1 MPRRGGLAYIGLSPA
16 ASRDARAAEGGPPF
30 PAYTLRMAPLT
41 RIALAAAAALAL
53 CASLSAALLL
63 GAALV
68 APAPAGAT
76 TTSAPRPPITVK
88 LIPFGDTRKAQM
100 ADYSRRHYHQHTW
113 KLTAPKAIVLHHTAG
128 ANWQSAWWTFANNTA
143 YASIPGH
150 PEKPGVSAHFI
161 IAKNGTIY
169 QCVPLSVRARHA
181 IGMNW
186 SSIGI
191 EFVQEGRS
199 GKDGHW
205 MDRQILARPA
215 QANAGLRLVRYL
227 QARFGIKTSD
237 VVGHAT
243 ANGSRYFKE
252 YMGIKNAAGDWFA
265 PEVRA
270 FRARL

>member
-1 MPRRGGLAYIGLSPA
+1 MDRR
-16 ASRDARAAEGGPPF
+16 R
-30 PAYTLRMAPLT
+30 LT

-53 CASLSAALLL
+53 CASLCPA
-63 GAALV
+63 V
-68 APAPAGAT
+68 APAPAAAT
-76 TTSAPRPPITVK
+76 TASVPRPPITVK
-88 LIPFGDTRKAQM
+88 LIPFGATRKAQM

-113 KLTAPKAIVLHHTAG
+113 KLTNPKAIVLHHTAG
-128 ANWQSAWWTFANNTA
+128 ATWQPAWWTFADNGA
-143 YASIPGH
+143 YESIPGK

-161 IAKNGTIY
+161 VDKDGTIY

-191 EFVQEGRS
+191 EFVQEGKS

-215 QANAGLRLVRYL
+215 QASAGLRLVRYL
-227 QARFGIKTSD
+227 QARFAIKTKN

-243 ANGSRYFKE
+243 ANGSPYFKE
-252 YMGIKNAAGDWFA
+252 FTGIKNAAGDWFA
-265 PEVRA
+265 AEARA

>member
-76 TTSAPRPPITVK
+76 TDPASIKPPIVKK
-88 LIPFGDTRKAQM
+88 LIAFGDTRKAQM
-100 ADYSRRHYHQHTW
+100 ADYSRRHYHQHTCW
-113 KLTAPKAIVLHHTAG
+113 LTNPKAIVLHHTAG
-128 ANWQSAWWTFANNTA
+128 AHWQSAWWTFQNNTA
-143 YASIPGH
+143 YNN
-150 PEKPGVSAHFI
+150 EKPGVSAHFI
-161 IAKNGTIY
+161 IDKDGTIY
-169 QCVPLSVRARHA
+169 QCVRLSLRARHA

-186 SSIGI
+186 KSFGI
-191 EFVQEGRS
+191 EFVQEPRS

-205 MDRQILARPA
+205 MDQQILNRTK
-215 QANAGLRLVRYL
+215 QVRAGLRLVSYLKLRY
-227 QARFGIKTSD
+227 GITD
-237 VVGHAT
+237 RNVIGHAM
-243 ANGSRYFKE
+243 ANNSPYFKD
-252 YMGIKNAAGDWFA
+252 YTGIKNAAGDWFA

>member
-1 MPRRGGLAYIGLSPA
+1 MVR
-16 ASRDARAAEGGPPF
+16 
-30 PAYTLRMAPLT
+30 LT
-41 RIALAAAAALAL
+41 RIALAAAAAFAL
-53 CASLSAALLL
+53 CASLSAAFLL
-63 GAALV
+63 GAALITPV
-68 APAPAGAT
+68 PAGAT
-76 TTSAPRPPITVK
+76 TASAPRPPITVK

-100 ADYSRRHYHQHTW
+100 ADYSQRHYHQHTW

-128 ANWQSAWWTFANNTA
+128 ANWQSAWWTFANNAA
-143 YASIPGH
+143 YPSIPNK

-161 IAKNGTIY
+161 IDKDGTIY
-169 QCVPLSVRARHA
+169 QCVPLAVRARHA

-191 EFVQEGRS
+191 EFVQEGKS

-205 MDRQILARPA
+205 MDQQILARTA

-227 QARFGIKTSD
+227 QARFGIKKSD

-243 ANGSRYFKE
+243 ANDSRYFKE
-252 YMGIKNAAGDWFA
+252 FTGIKNAAGDWFA
-265 PEVRA
+265 PEVKA

>member
-1 MPRRGGLAYIGLSPA
+1 M
-16 ASRDARAAEGGPPF
+16 AR
-30 PAYTLRMAPLT
+30 LT
-41 RIALAAAAALAL
+41 RIARGAAAALAI
-53 CASLSAALLL
+53 CASLSAAFLL

-68 APAPAGAT
+68 APAPSGAT
-76 TTSAPRPPITVK
+76 AASAPRPPITVR

-100 ADYSRRHYHQHTW
+100 AGYSRRHYHQHTW

-128 ANWQSAWWTFANNTA
+128 ATWQTAWWTFAVNTA
-143 YASIPGH
+143 YASIPGK

-161 IAKNGTIY
+161 IGKNGTIY

-205 MDRQILARPA
+205 MDRQILARTA

-227 QARFGIKTSD
+227 RARFGIKKSD

-243 ANGSRYFKE
+243 ANASPYFKE

>member
-1 MPRRGGLAYIGLSPA
+1 MTR
-16 ASRDARAAEGGPPF
+16 
-30 PAYTLRMAPLT
+30 LT

-53 CASLSAALLL
+53 CASLSAAFLLI
-63 GAALV
+63 AAV
-68 APAPAGAT
+68 APAVAGAT
-76 TTSAPRPPITVK
+76 TASAPRPPITVK
-88 LIPFGDTRKAQM
+88 LIPFGATRKAQM
-100 ADYSRRHYHQHTW
+100 ADYSRHHYHQHTW
-113 KLTAPKAIVLHHTAG
+113 KLTDPKVVVLHHTDG
-128 ANWQSAWWTFANNTA
+128 ANWQSAWSTFANNTA
-143 YASIPGH
+143 YNN
-150 PEKPGVSAHFI
+150 EKPGVSAHFI
-161 IAKNGTIY
+161 VGKDGTIY

-265 PEVRA
+265 AEVRA

>member
-1 MPRRGGLAYIGLSPA
+1 
-16 ASRDARAAEGGPPF
+16 
-30 PAYTLRMAPLT
+30 MAGLT
-41 RIALAAAAALAL
+41 RIALAAAALAL
-53 CASLSAALLL
+53 CASLCAAVLF
-63 GAALV
+63 AATLV
-68 APAPAGAT
+68 APAPAGAAAT
-76 TTSAPRPPITVK
+76 TASAPRPPITVK
-88 LIPFGDTRKAQM
+88 LIPFGATRKAQM
-100 ADYSRRHYHQHTW
+100 AGYSQRHYHQYTW
-113 KLTAPKAIVLHHTAG
+113 KLTDPKAIVLHHTSG
-128 ANWQSAWWTFANNTA
+128 ATWEPAWWTFANNTA
-143 YASIPGH
+143 YASIPGK

-161 IAKNGTIY
+161 IDKDGTIY

-191 EFVQEGRS
+191 EFVQEDKS

-205 MDRQILARPA
+205 MDRQILARKA
-215 QANAGLRLVRYL
+215 QANAGLLLVRYL
-227 QARFGIKTSD
+227 QARFGIKKRD

-252 YMGIKNAAGDWFA
+252 YTGIKNAAGDWFA

>member
-1 MPRRGGLAYIGLSPA
+1 MP
-16 ASRDARAAEGGPPF
+16 
-30 PAYTLRMAPLT
+30 T
-41 RIALAAAAALAL
+41 ALAAAAVLAL
-53 CASLSAALLL
+53 SASLSAATL
-63 GAALV
+63 LV
-68 APAPAGAT
+68 AAAVPAPAAAT
-76 TTSAPRPPITVK
+76 TASALRPPITVK

-100 ADYSRRHYHQHTW
+100 AAYSRRHYHQDTW
-113 KLTAPKAIVLHHTAG
+113 RLSAPKAIVLHHTAG
-128 ANWQSAWWTFANNTA
+128 ATWQPAWWTFADNSA
-143 YASIPGH
+143 YASIPGQ

-161 IAKNGTIY
+161 IDKDGTIY

-186 SSIGI
+186 KSIGI
-191 EFVQEGRS
+191 EFVQEPRS

-205 MDRQILARPA
+205 MDRQILARTA
-215 QANAGLRLVRYL
+215 QASAGLRLVRYL
-227 QARFGIKTSD
+227 RARFGIRKSD

-243 ANGSRYFKE
+243 ANGSPYFRE

>member
-1 MPRRGGLAYIGLSPA
+1 M
-16 ASRDARAAEGGPPF
+16 AR
-30 PAYTLRMAPLT
+30 LT

-53 CASLSAALLL
+53 CASLSAAVLL
-63 GAALV
+63 GAALITPV
-68 APAPAGAT
+68 PAGAT
-76 TTSAPRPPITVK
+76 TASAPRPPITVK

-128 ANWQSAWWTFANNTA
+128 ANWQSAWSTFANNTA
-143 YASIPGH
+143 YNN
-150 PEKPGVSAHFI
+150 EKPGVSAHFI
-161 IAKNGTIY
+161 VGKDGTIY
-169 QCVPLSVRARHA
+169 QCLPLTVRGRHA

-186 SSIGI
+186 TAIGI
-191 EFVQEGRS
+191 EFVQESRS

-205 MDRQILARPA
+205 MDQQILARTA

-227 QARFGIKTSD
+227 QARFGIKKSD

-243 ANGSRYFKE
+243 ANDSRYFKE
-252 YMGIKNAAGDWFA
+252 FTGIKNAAGDWFA
-265 PEVRA
+265 PEVKA

>member
-30 PAYTLRMAPLT
+30 PAYTLRMVRLT

-53 CASLSAALLL
+53 AVAVASP
-63 GAALV
+63 
-68 APAPAGAT
+68 PAVAT
-76 TTSAPRPPITVK
+76 TASAPRPPITVK

-169 QCVPLSVRARHA
+169 QCVPLFVRARHA

-252 YMGIKNAAGDWFA
+252 YMGIKNAAGDWYA
-265 PEVRA
+265 PEVKA

>member
-1 MPRRGGLAYIGLSPA
+1 GLAYIGLSPA

-53 CASLSAALLL
+53 CESLSAALLL

-68 APAPAGAT
+68 APAPAGAST
-76 TTSAPRPPITVK
+76 ASALRPPITVK
-88 LIPFGDTRKAQM
+88 LIPFGATRKAQM
-100 ADYSRRHYHQHTW
+100 ADYSRRHYHQHTYL
-113 KLTAPKAIVLHHTAG
+113 LTNPKVVVLHHTAG
-128 ANWQSAWWTFANNTA
+128 ATWQPAWWTFASNTA
-143 YASIPGH
+143 YASIPGR

-161 IAKNGTIY
+161 IDKDGTIF

-186 SSIGI
+186 KSFGI
-191 EFVQEGRS
+191 EFVQEPRS

-205 MDRQILARPA
+205 MDQQILNRTK
-215 QANAGLRLVRYL
+215 QVRAGLRLVRYL
-227 QARFGIKTSD
+227 RARFGIKTSD

-243 ANGSRYFKE
+243 ANASRYFKE
-252 YMGIKNAAGDWFA
+252 YAGIKNAAGDWFA
-265 PEVRA
+265 PEVKA

>member
-1 MPRRGGLAYIGLSPA
+1 M
-16 ASRDARAAEGGPPF
+16 AR
-30 PAYTLRMAPLT
+30 LT
-41 RIALAAAAALAL
+41 RIALGPAAALAL
-53 CASLSAALLL
+53 CASLSAAFLL
-63 GAALV
+63 GAAV
-68 APAPAGAT
+68 APAPAGAAAAST
-76 TTSAPRPPITVK
+76 TRPPITAK
-88 LIPFGDTRKAQM
+88 LIPFGDARKAQM
-100 ADYSRRHYHQHTW
+100 ADYSQRHYHQHTW
-113 KLTAPKAIVLHHTAG
+113 QLGAPKAIVLHHTAS
-128 ANWQSAWWTFANNTA
+128 ATWQPAWWTFAGNTA
-143 YASIPGH
+143 YASIPGE

-161 IAKNGTIY
+161 IGKDGTIY

-205 MDRQILARPA
+205 MDRQILARTA

-227 QARFGIKTSD
+227 QARFGIKKSD

-243 ANGSRYFKE
+243 ANGSPYFKE
-252 YMGIKNAAGDWFA
+252 YTGIKNAAGDWFA
-265 PEVRA
+265 AEVRA